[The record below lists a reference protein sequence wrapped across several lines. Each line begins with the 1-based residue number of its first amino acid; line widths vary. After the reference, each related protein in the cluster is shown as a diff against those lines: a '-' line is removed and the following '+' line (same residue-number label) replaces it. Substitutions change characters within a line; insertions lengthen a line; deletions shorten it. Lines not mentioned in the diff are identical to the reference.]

1 MFGKKEQKQPNKQ
14 EYQVKPAPPLPT
26 NLPRANLTTYPQQW
40 EYKWM
45 LLTIAQVTDPSN
57 TLALMGVEGWE
68 LVAVYPNQVP
78 MFGPAREFFFKRP
91 KLPEEQQPSTDAKK

>member
-1 MFGKKEQKQPNKQ
+1 MFGKKEQKQPKQ
-14 EYQVKPAPPLPT
+14 EYQIKPAPPLPT

-57 TLALMGVEGWE
+57 ILALMGTEGWE

-78 MFGPAREFFFKRP
+78 IAGPARELFFKRP
-91 KLPEEQQPSTDAKK
+91 KLPEEQSSADTQK